1 MVARYEPATW
11 RGALD
16 PDRSLTAAAFEAA
29 LYAALAAVPRLV
41 LTALDRDAFEIVEQ
55 DILDST
61 REPDPAPGS
70 PA

>member
-1 MVARYEPATW
+1 
-11 RGALD
+11 
-16 PDRSLTAAAFEAA
+16 LTAAAFEAA